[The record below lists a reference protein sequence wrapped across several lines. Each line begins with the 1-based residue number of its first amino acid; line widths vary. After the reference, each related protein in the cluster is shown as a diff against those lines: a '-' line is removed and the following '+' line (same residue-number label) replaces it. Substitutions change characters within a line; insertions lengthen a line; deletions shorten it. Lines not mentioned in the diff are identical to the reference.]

1 MNSNT
6 IKFNGEFWQK
16 MERDCSTVW
25 KKGDWICVWGQAD
38 IDKEER
44 KNWMA
49 NR

>member
-16 MERDCSTVW
+16 AERDSYSW